1 MTYIDVEHEWGYLDA
16 DGRQVHRNS
25 VLDDAELAVGD
36 EVRFTDEPGVEG
48 PQATSVARVGEH
60 GHHEIPHV

>member
-1 MTYIDVEHEWGYLDA
+1 
-16 DGRQVHRNS
+16 